1 MLAFLLGSI
10 PGVALFFPF
19 VIRRKAMSVESVSTV
34 LGCGAKVFY
43 FENAAFVSVE
53 DFESAVDDLR
63 QSRAL
68 LVSSAEEYRKLQF
81 VFDDLLERVLAV
93 GLAGSELAEERAK
106 LKA

>member
-1 MLAFLLGSI
+1 ML
-10 PGVALFFPF
+10 VE
-19 VIRRKAMSVESVSTV
+19 SVESVSTV

-43 FENAAFVSVE
+43 FENAAFISVA

-63 QSRAL
+63 QTRAL
-68 LVSSAEEYRKLQF
+68 LVSSAKEYRKLQF